1 MGTHVSKSRVEKQE
15 AWKQHIS
22 TSVLVKRLNAH
33 SLGEV
38 EMTPTQI
45 KAAEILLRKTI
56 PDLKAV
62 EMSGKVDV
70 DMTVRKITREIV
82 RPK

>member
-1 MGTHVSKSRVEKQE
+1 
-15 AWKQHIS
+15 
-22 TSVLVKRLNAH
+22 
-33 SLGEV
+33 
-38 EMTPTQI
+38 MTQTQI

-70 DMTVRKITREIV
+70 DLTVRKITREIV